1 MKVKDIVKT
10 GNYVTTGMMDLT
22 KVEYT
27 DTSVEKRNFLK
38 LLLLFLKIVK

>member
-1 MKVKDIVKT
+1 MKVKDIVKI

-27 DTSVEKRNFLK
+27 DTSIEKRNF
-38 LLLLFLKIVK
+38 FKIVTVIF